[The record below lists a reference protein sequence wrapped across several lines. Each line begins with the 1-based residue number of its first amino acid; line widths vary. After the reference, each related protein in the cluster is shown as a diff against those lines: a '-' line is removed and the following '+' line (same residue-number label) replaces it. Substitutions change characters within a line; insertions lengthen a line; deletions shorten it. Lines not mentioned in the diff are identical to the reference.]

1 MKLSARVCQNLEMET
16 LMYGMKRVSTGEVRF
31 IEVKSKGRRPIK
43 EGLQDLARLAL
54 VVRNKANKLLVYD
67 IDMTHFRC

>member
-1 MKLSARVCQNLEMET
+1 
-16 LMYGMKRVSTGEVRF
+16 MYGMKRVSTGEVRF
-31 IEVKSKGRRPIK
+31 IEVKLKGRRPIK